1 MKFIKHFR
9 ILLLVSVTAFA
20 QAEYKTTQGFVYK
33 IGDTLRTGQPM
44 YISRSTGHWQ
54 TIFTKNGNNLT
65 NPNLINKSTT
75 IKKIEDVNGIT
86 RFYFR
91 IFSSDFYVCI
101 EEAIAKGEIITNYS
115 KSKVNPI
122 SEDKYDKLKKIKEL
136 YDSGAL
142 TKEEFESEKSK
153 ILNQTN

>member
-1 MKFIKHFR
+1 MNFIKHFR
-9 ILLLVSVTAFA
+9 ILLLVSISSFA
-20 QAEYKTTQGFVYK
+20 QAEYKTTQGLVYK
-33 IGDTLRTGQPM
+33 IGDTLRIGQPM

-54 TIFTKNGNNLT
+54 TVFNKNGSNLT

-75 IKKIEDVNGIT
+75 IKKIEEVNGIT

-91 IFSSDFYVCI
+91 IFSSDFYVYI
-101 EEAIAKGEIITNYS
+101 DEAIAKGEIITNHS

-153 ILNQTN
+153 ILNLTN